1 MKRDLPIY
9 DIVLD
14 DEDWTHG
21 VGFISLVDDPAIN
34 VNWVKLA
41 RQSMNFKVSSD
52 KQLLYGP
59 FLIPNM
65 LIERYDENKGGYY
78 VRFSREE
85 IEKIATKFNQD
96 LNNRNINFMHTDE
109 MVDGF
114 VSSNWIIEGDQ
125 DKSKNLKFDL
135 PEGTWFGSVKIND
148 PSFWE
153 DKVKNE
159 EVKGFSVEILADL
172 TLSLKNKNN
181 EMSKM
186 KFKKK
191 FIAKRNFEAEGEAVE
206 PVTDEVIVV
215 AEEIAVGEPV
225 VVIEDDLKVDENYTG
240 EVIVPNDEVTDYEGE
255 GDLVLVIEDGNI
267 TEIKPEEG
275 AGGEEE
281 PADEDFEEIPNEGG
295 SDPLTAEEVSQM
307 IDARFAE
314 LQEEISNIKKKLDGS
329 EKETEDFKKSIA
341 SIKEKL
347 SSTPATETIIKDK
360 SPVSDRF
367 KKMEERIQ
375 NFNKASK

>member
-41 RQSMNFKVSSD
+41 RQSMNFRVSSD

-78 VRFSREE
+78 VRFSKEE

-96 LNNRNINFMHTDE
+96 LHNRNINFMHTDE

-114 VSSNWIIEGDQ
+114 VASNWIIEGDQ

-135 PEGTWFGSVKIND
+135 PEGTWFGGVKIND
-148 PSFWE
+148 TSFWE

-240 EVIVPNDEVTDYEGE
+240 EVVVSNDEVTDYEGE

-275 AGGEEE
+275 AIE
-281 PADEDFEEIPNEGG
+281 EDFEEVPNDGG
-295 SDPLTAEEVSQM
+295 SPLTAEEVSQM
-307 IDARFAE
+307 IDARFSE
-314 LQEEISNIKKKLDGS
+314 LQEEISNIKKKLDVS
-329 EKETEDFKKSIA
+329 ETETEDFKKSIA

-375 NFNKASK
+375 NFAKQSK